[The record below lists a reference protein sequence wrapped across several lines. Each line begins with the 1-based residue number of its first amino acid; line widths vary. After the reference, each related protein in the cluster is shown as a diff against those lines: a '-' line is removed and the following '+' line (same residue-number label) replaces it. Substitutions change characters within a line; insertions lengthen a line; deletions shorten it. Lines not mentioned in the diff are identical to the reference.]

1 MSRLAT
7 LLGALLIAA
16 SLALFVLRAS
26 GTLIILP
33 ILDLQSLVAASSLLG
48 LGLAVLAWRY
58 YSEYRSSVALDSQ
71 VPIAIRIVTDAYMAG
86 LNIYQAFRL
95 IAESGVRPLSDVAR
109 RFIYLVDVS
118 GYSTDQALV
127 ELAGEFRRSMLFAR
141 FAAILA
147 EAARGGARFS
157 EVLDT
162 LNRVM
167 VAVAEYHREKAVAL
181 RPHVVTYLFTLIVY
195 IVIVDVL
202 IYYLIPAL
210 RTFVVGGDLPLGAEI
225 GIVVPERVAVIN
237 LVNYLGIVESLL
249 GGFVIGRIVFEDWR
263 PGLLISGVSI
273 IAIANG
279 LYLPSV
285 LLPQTQLT

>member
-7 LLGALLIAA
+7 LAGSLLIAT
-16 SLALFVLRAS
+16 SIALFITRSS
-26 GTLIILP
+26 GSLLILP
-33 ILDLQSLVAASSLLG
+33 ILDLQSLVVASSLLG

-58 YSEYRSSVALDSQ
+58 YSEYRSAIALDSQ
-71 VPIAIRIVTDAYMAG
+71 VPIAIRIVTDAHMAG

-95 IAESGVRPLSDVAR
+95 IAESGVRPLSDAAR

-118 GYSTDQALV
+118 GYSTDQALTEV
-127 ELAGEFRRSMLFAR
+127 AREYRRSVLFSR

-147 EAARGGARFS
+147 EATKGGARFA

-162 LNRVM
+162 LNRIM

-181 RPHVVTYLFTLIVY
+181 RPHIVTYLFTLVVY

-202 IYYLIPAL
+202 VYYLIPAL
-210 RTFVVGGDLPLGAEI
+210 KTFVAGGSLPLGGEI
-225 GIVVPERVAVIN
+225 GIVVPERIVVVN
-237 LVNYLGIVESLL
+237 LVNYLGVVESVL

-285 LLPQTQLT
+285 LLPQAQ